1 MMGFLIPLPWRIAAA
16 ALVVAVITATF
27 AWLWAE
33 RAGLKADNDRL
44 TANAATLVA
53 AGITKDKALADLQAS
68 HAADLAAIA
77 SRQTKEVAVRATATR
92 IIKEEIAHALPE
104 DDQPVRGA
112 LGFAVD
118 RLRNSA
124 ASDGAGTHGDPP
136 QAPGGPDRP
145 R

>member
-1 MMGFLIPLPWRIAAA
+1 MMDFLIPLPWRIAAA
-16 ALVVAVITATF
+16 ALVVAVITAVF

-33 RAGLKADNDRL
+33 RAGLKADNAQL
-44 TANAATLVA
+44 TANAATLTV
-53 AGITKDKALADLQAS
+53 AGIAKDKALADLQTS

-77 SRQTKEVAVRATATR
+77 SRQTKEATVRASTSR

-112 LGFAVD
+112 LGFAVN
-118 RLRNSA
+118 RLRNPA
-124 ASDGAGTHGDPP
+124 AGDGAGAHGNPP
-136 QAPGGPDRP
+136 QASGGPDRP

>member
-1 MMGFLIPLPWRIAAA
+1 MMDFLIPLPYRIAAA
-16 ALVVAVITATF
+16 ALVVAVITAAF

-33 RAGLKADNDRL
+33 RVGLRADNDRL

-53 AGITKDKALADLQAS
+53 AGIAKDKALADLQAS

-77 SRQTKEVAVRATATR
+77 SRQAKETAVRATATR
-92 IIKEEIAHALPE
+92 IIREEIAHSLPE

-112 LGFAVD
+112 LAAAVD
-118 RLRNSA
+118 RLRNPA
-124 ASDGAGTHGDPP
+124 AGDGAGAQGDPH